1 LQWGGF
7 TSAPFIALFS
17 WMLRL
22 HHGLE
27 ESIVPQ
33 LIKRMI
39 FPNSKFRI
47 VCRND
52 KFVPQEFLGIWKVGL
67 YADIA
72 KEFNLSDYI
81 TFQFEHEN
89 ISEAELVIERRKK
102 QIKHKKYVV
111 KDYYEV

>member
-1 LQWGGF
+1 L
-7 TSAPFIALFS
+7 
-17 WMLRL
+17 LRL
-22 HHGLE
+22 HHGLG
-27 ESIVPQ
+27 ESTVAQ

-47 VCRND
+47 VCRDN

-81 TFQFEHEN
+81 SFQFEHEN
-89 ISEAELVIERRKK
+89 ISEAESVIERRKK